1 MSVRRGARWGKC
13 VRRHE
18 AASKAGGTTVAE
30 AEPKAEAAGAGTETA
45 TAVTAAPTMSRTV
58 SDTVPLPTVDGMPEG
73 TTASTGGDT
82 PEETAE
88 STPGG
93 ADGSTPGGADGGAVG
108 GADGSTPGGAD
119 GGVGGG
125 VGGEAPAKSGG
136 GRRRGSHR
144 SAPANGRARRRR
156 RRTVIGAVAAGL
168 VLMLGALGLVALT
181 TSSGDQRRTSGTAA
195 PSPRP
200 ATGTADAPPAPQP
213 TEPEPTSDGPA
224 APGVRWP
231 SGTNANP
238 PLDIWAWDRWTGRA
252 SDIAVVFTV
261 RNNWQHIVFS
271 DWPLSNYPKSVFP
284 GQVSIAQP
292 LFPESGNERSCAN
305 GQYDQYWAA
314 FGQTLIRN
322 GRPDAIVRLGWEYN
336 GNWFWWHPRSTETWK
351 ACFQRAVTA
360 IRSTAPGVL
369 IDFNVSAH
377 RDRMT
382 NGDDVWAAYPGDDYV
397 DIVSSDVYDSYPPS
411 TTAELFDE
419 QCNVP
424 SGTCTVINFARAH
437 GKKFAVPEWGLARA
451 DRHGGGDNP
460 LFIEKMH
467 DLFDQNRDILAYEAY
482 FNTAESNNVR
492 SSLLNPQLHPNSAQR
507 YLELF
512 GASASGGGI

>member
-1 MSVRRGARWGKC
+1 M
-13 VRRHE
+13 RRHE
-18 AASKAGGTTVAE
+18 AASKADGATVTVAVAV
-30 AEPKAEAAGAGTETA
+30 AETKPEAAGVGTEAAGVA
-45 TAVTAAPTMSRTV
+45 TAVTAAPTMTRTI
-58 SDTVPLPTVDGMPEG
+58 SDTVPLPTVDGMPEA
-73 TTASTGGDT
+73 TTASTGGDAPDGTAEGTAEGT
-82 PEETAE
+82 PE

-93 ADGSTPGGADGGAVG
+93 ADSGNAHGADGG
-108 GADGSTPGGAD
+108 TTHGAD
-119 GGVGGG
+119 GGEAHGADGK
-125 VGGEAPAKSGG
+125 APAKPGG

-144 SAPANGRARRRR
+144 SAPANGRPRRRR

-181 TSSGDQRRTSGTAA
+181 TGSGDQRRTSGTAA

-200 ATGTADAPPAPQP
+200 ATATGTADAPPAPEP
-213 TEPEPTSDGPA
+213 AEPEPTSDGPA

-252 SDIAVVFTV
+252 SDIAVIFTI

-284 GQVSIAQP
+284 GQVSVAQP

-314 FGQTLIRN
+314 FGQTLTRN

-336 GNWFWWHPRSTETWK
+336 GNWFWWHPRNTETWK
-351 ACFQRAVTA
+351 TCFQRAVTA

-382 NGDDVWAAYPGDDYV
+382 NGDDVWAAYPGDGYV

-482 FNTAESNNVR
+482 FNTSESNNVR

-512 GASASGGGI
+512 GATASGGGI